1 MLKAL
6 LATMLL
12 VFGIPQGAPP
22 ITPAAPGNI
31 EGRVIRTSTSD
42 PVSGV
47 QIVLI
52 PSTPPANSQP
62 GPAGQSAQAPQLPTE
77 IRLVRNP
84 DGTGVIQNG
93 NGAVI
98 AQIPQ
103 GVTINNQLI
112 EDLVNRASGIQQ
124 ITAVTD
130 SDGKFAFRSLAP
142 GKYSLRAQRQG
153 YFGPM
158 TPQGTYA
165 PNITQTVTVESD
177 KTARVDL
184 GMVQGGVLRGL
195 LKDPDGQPAANYAVV
210 TARPGYVNGR
220 LVGLLTGAMNA
231 DDRGEYRWPNFAPG
245 EYYVGAGPRAPGPIA
260 NVQDSW
266 ARVFFPGVIDPNL
279 ARTITIPEGGEV
291 TVNLSAQVKPWG
303 SYKISGIAYN
313 PLPNL
318 PADQA
323 TGVVNHATSLV
334 LMPLDLTLLDNPPVT
349 LWTNLVASNTKPN
362 GEFLLTNVDPGRYE
376 LYAMAQDVQNRRVW
390 TGHMHVEVRDKD
402 LTGLTIA
409 VSPGVTLQG
418 EMIFSGPGA
427 ATVHPETLRIQL
439 QTLSTLPPQVA
450 MAVGTIPADEM
461 GKFQI
466 ANLSEG
472 QYRMNVQTP
481 PGAYVESIQQGGTD
495 VYDDG
500 FNIDMQ
506 NAQVPIRIEIN
517 LAGETV
523 EGNVQTAQK
532 KDAANA
538 MVVLVPP
545 LNRRNNPAL
554 FKTAVTDDKGHF
566 TIRGVA
572 PGLYTA
578 LAWESVLPGAY
589 QNAEFL
595 SKYQSRGRTINVQAG
610 IRSETQLELIQG
622 N

>member
-12 VFGIPQGAPP
+12 VFGIQQATPPGPTGA
-22 ITPAAPGNI
+22 I
-31 EGRVIRTSTSD
+31 EGRVVRTSTSE

-47 QIVLI
+47 QIVLV
-52 PSTPPANSQP
+52 PPAP
-62 GPAGQSAQAPQLPTE
+62 PAGAPPQAGQAAQPAAQVPTE
-77 IRLVRNP
+77 IRLVGTPN
-84 DGTGVIQNG
+84 GTGVMV

-103 GVTINNQLI
+103 GVNINNQLI
-112 EDLVNRASGIQQ
+112 EDLVNKSLGVQQ
-124 ITAVTD
+124 ITTVTD
-130 SDGKFAFRSLAP
+130 SDGKFSFRNLSP
-142 GKYSLRAQRQG
+142 GSYSFRAQRQG

-165 PNITQTVTVESD
+165 PNVTKTVTVESD
-177 KTARVDL
+177 KTAQVDV

-195 LKDPDGQPAANYAVV
+195 VTDPDGQPAANYAVV

-220 LVGLLTGAMNA
+220 YIALLTGAMNA

-245 EYYVGAGPRAPGPIA
+245 EYFVGVGPRAPGPIA

-266 ARVFFPGVIDPNL
+266 ARVFFPGVLDPNQ
-279 ARTITIPEGGEV
+279 ARTVTIPEGGEV
-291 TVNLSAQVKPWG
+291 TVSLGAQLKPWG
-303 SYKISGIAYN
+303 SYKISGMAYN

-318 PADQA
+318 TPDPA
-323 TGVVNHATSLV
+323 TGIVSHAATALI
-334 LMPLDLTLLDNPPVT
+334 LMPLDLTLLDNPPAT
-349 LWTNLVASNTKPN
+349 LWTGLVATNTKPD
-362 GEFLLTNVDPGRYE
+362 GQFILTNVDPGRYE
-376 LYAMAQDVQNRRVW
+376 LYALAVDAQNRRVW
-390 TGHMHVEVRDKD
+390 TGHTHIEIRDKD
-402 LTGLTIA
+402 LSDVTIT
-409 VSPGVTLQG
+409 VSPGITLRG
-418 EMIFSGPGA
+418 EMIFTGPGA
-427 ATVHPETLRIQL
+427 ATVHPETSRIQL
-439 QTLSTLPPQVA
+439 QTVGSLPPQVA
-450 MAVGTIPADEM
+450 SVIGAVAVDDM

-472 QYRMNVQTP
+472 RYRMNVLTP
-481 PGAYVESIQQGGTD
+481 PGAYVASIQQGGTN
-495 VYDDG
+495 VFDDG
-500 FNIDMQ
+500 FNIDKQ
-506 NAQVPIRIEIN
+506 NAEVPIRIEIN

-554 FKTAVTDDKGHF
+554 YKTATTDDKGHF

-595 SKYQSRGRTINVQAG
+595 DKYQSRGRAINVQAG
-610 IRSETQLELIQG
+610 VRSETQLDLIQG